1 MAQITLF
8 AANRQKRQRTTKY
21 PKLHWRR
28 FTPLFSLFGLL
39 LIWQLL
45 TSLEVYPSFLLP
57 PPADVWATFRE
68 VLADGTLWHHTQV
81 TLFEMLAGL
90 FFGVSIGIVM
100 GYLIAKSPLLGEIL
114 APIIVAFQ
122 STPIVA
128 YAPLLIIWFG
138 SGPTSKIVT
147 TTIIVF
153 FPTLMNTIVGIQSV
167 PSDLRDLMRSLRA
180 TWWQGLTKL
189 EIPAALP
196 VLLTGLK
203 TSVTLAVI
211 GAVVGEFVSAG
222 EGLGFLVTLARNQ
235 YNTPLVFVAV
245 LTMTALSLT
254 LYGLVSLL
262 QRYLLAWQNQQ

>member
-8 AANRQKRQRTTKY
+8 ATNRSQNKRNIKVAS
-21 PKLHWRR
+21 PNLRR
-28 FTPLFSLFGLL
+28 FTPLFSLLGI
-39 LIWQLL
+39 LIFWQLL
-45 TSLEVYPSFLLP
+45 TKMEVYPAFLLP
-57 PPADVWATFRE
+57 PPADVWDTFVD
-68 VLADGTLWHHTQV
+68 VLADGSLWEHTQV
-81 TLFEMLAGL
+81 TLMEMLIGL
-90 FFGVSIGIVM
+90 AFGVNIGIIM
-100 GYLIAKSPLLGEIL
+100 GYLIAKNRLLGEIL

-153 FPTLMNTIVGIQSV
+153 FPTLMNTIVGIQNV
-167 PSDLRDLMRSLRA
+167 PSDLRDLMRSLRS
-180 TWWQGLTKL
+180 TWWQSLIKL
-189 EIPAALP
+189 EIPAAMP

-245 LTMTALSLT
+245 LTMTTISLT
-254 LYGLVSLL
+254 LYSLVSLL
-262 QRYLLAWQNQQ
+262 QRYLLAWQKR